1 MSNILLVS
9 AAVLRLRGSRNMAK
23 SRYLNVW
30 SILLFL
36 GFWDQVH
43 FLHQKGGIQFLA
55 DAGMQAV
62 VENQLVVVEGHFE
75 TVVFGA
81 TGILGGELADAQ
93 VVGGNDHY
101 GLQGQELFEETV
113 GAFVLVHAVGATQYF
128 IENNEGVGLFFHMG
142 YDALQAL
149 EFGVEIAFVL
159 RQRVADVDA
168 RAQVAGVETQ

>member
-1 MSNILLVS
+1 MANILLVS
-9 AAVLRLRGSRNMAK
+9 AAVALAWGSKSMAK
-23 SRYLNVW
+23 RRYLKTKP
-30 SILLFL
+30 IFLFL
-36 GFWDQVH
+36 GFWDQPH

-93 VVGGNDHY
+93 VVGGNDY
-101 GLQGQELFEETV
+101 YSLQIQELFEETV

-149 EFGVEIAFVL
+149 ELGVEIAFVL